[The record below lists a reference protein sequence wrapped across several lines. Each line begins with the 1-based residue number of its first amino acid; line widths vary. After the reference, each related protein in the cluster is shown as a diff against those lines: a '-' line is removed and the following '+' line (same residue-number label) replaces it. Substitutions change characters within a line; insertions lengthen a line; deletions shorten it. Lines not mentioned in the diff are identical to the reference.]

1 MNNNLLQGGFNATP
15 YQQALQQFLSE
26 WAKRSPLIQNNLDTS
41 KPQNPIGRISE
52 GYDNPFTSKRF
63 NPLIPNQSV
72 GL

>member
-1 MNNNLLQGGFNATP
+1 MNNNLLQGNFNATP
-15 YQQALQQFLSE
+15 YQRTLREFMQE
-26 WAKRSPLIQNNLDTS
+26 MAKRSPLIQNNLDTS